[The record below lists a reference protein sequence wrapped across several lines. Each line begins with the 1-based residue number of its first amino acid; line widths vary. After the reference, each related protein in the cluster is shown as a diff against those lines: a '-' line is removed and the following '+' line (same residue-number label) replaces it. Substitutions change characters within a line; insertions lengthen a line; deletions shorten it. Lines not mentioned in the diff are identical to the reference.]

1 MRIGT
6 DRLAPMGLK
15 RTVMPRRRPNGDIR
29 TREYL
34 TETEVAY
41 GYALANRGHVRYTS
55 LSPRFL
61 VGLIG
66 SFIGFKDDVQINLDP

>member
-41 GYALANRGHVRYTS
+41 GYALANRGHVRYT
-55 LSPRFL
+55 
-61 VGLIG
+61 
-66 SFIGFKDDVQINLDP
+66 

>member
-1 MRIGT
+1 MLRCIQSGAPETQCPLSGVKRTLMRIGT

-41 GYALANRGHVRYTS
+41 GYALANRGHVRYT
-55 LSPRFL
+55 
-61 VGLIG
+61 
-66 SFIGFKDDVQINLDP
+66 